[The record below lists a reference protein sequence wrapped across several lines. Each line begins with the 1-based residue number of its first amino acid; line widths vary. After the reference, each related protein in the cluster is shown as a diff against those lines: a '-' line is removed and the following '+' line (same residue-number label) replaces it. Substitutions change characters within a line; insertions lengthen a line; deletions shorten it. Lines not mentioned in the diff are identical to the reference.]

1 MDRGRDV
8 CNSLNERGIK
18 FLLSNS
24 SVDFIKEIYSEYYIH
39 IVKATRAINS
49 DSTKRGQIDEL
60 LIRNYE

>member
-1 MDRGRDV
+1 MCV
-8 CNSLNERGIK
+8 LVM
-18 FLLSNS
+18 FSN
-24 SVDFIKEIYSEYYIH
+24 VEIYSEYYIH

>member
-1 MDRGRDV
+1 LTEKGV
-8 CNSLNERGIK
+8 K

-24 SVDFIKEIYSEYYIH
+24 SANFIKEIYKGYDIH

-49 DSTKRGQIDEL
+49 DSKKRGQIDEL